1 MTPEKL
7 FEEKQHLV
15 DLVINRKLSS
25 FKKASY
31 IATMNNMELDD
42 LRQVGNLVLW
52 EICVKSDL
60 DKFNNIDGYMVRAIW
75 FAIQREI
82 HNKGTTIKITTA
94 VSIEDKQKYACQSI
108 DLHANGEVENEFF
121 AVSDINVEEEITKK
135 LEIEDLLS
143 CLNERDQWILKRK
156 AENYSDGEIA
166 KAIGKTT
173 NAITKIKNKTFRKI
187 NPNFVPE
194 RLKNNPNLLK
204 KKNHLLAQVI

>member
-15 DLVINRKLSS
+15 DLVINRKFKS
-25 FKKASY
+25 FNQASY
-31 IATMNNMELDD
+31 IAAMNNMELED
-42 LRQVGNLVLW
+42 LRQVGNLLLW
-52 EICVKSDL
+52 RICLKDDL
-60 DKFNNIDGYMVRAIW
+60 DKIINIDGYIVRAIG
-75 FAIQREI
+75 FELQREI
-82 HNKGTTIKITTA
+82 DNKGTTIKLTSA
-94 VSIEDKQKYACQSI
+94 VSKEDKKKYVCQSI
-108 DLHANGEVENEFF
+108 DLFANDEVESGFF

-166 KAIGKTT
+166 IAIGKTT
-173 NAITKIKNKTFRKI
+173 NAITKIKNRAFKKI
-187 NPNFVPE
+187 NPNFIPE

-204 KKNHLLAQVI
+204 KKNHLLQQVI

>member
-143 CLNERDQWILKRK
+143 CLNKRDQWILKRK

-173 NAITKIKNKTFRKI
+173 NAITKIKNKAFRKI

>member
-1 MTPEKL
+1 MKPEKL

-60 DKFNNIDGYMVRAIW
+60 DKFNNIDGYIVRAIW
-75 FAIQREI
+75 FAIKREI

-108 DLHANGEVENEFF
+108 DLYANGEVENEFF
-121 AVSDINVEEEITKK
+121 AVSKINIEDEISKKIEVEE
-135 LEIEDLLS
+135 LLS
-143 CLNERDQWILKRK
+143 CLNKRDQWILRKK
-156 AENYSDGEIA
+156 AEEYTDDEIA
-166 KAIGKTT
+166 IVLGITT
-173 NAITKIKNKTFRKI
+173 NGITKMKNKAFKKI
-187 NPNFVPE
+187 NPNFIPE
-194 RLKNNPNLLK
+194 RLRNNPNLLK

>member
-15 DLVINRKLSS
+15 DLVINRKFKS
-25 FKKASY
+25 FNQASY
-31 IATMNNMELDD
+31 IAAMNNMELEDF
-42 LRQVGNLVLW
+42 RQVGNLLLW
-52 EICVKSDL
+52 RICLKDDL
-60 DKFNNIDGYMVRAIW
+60 DKIINIDGYIVRAIG
-75 FAIQREI
+75 FELQREI
-82 HNKGTTIKITTA
+82 DNKGTTIKLTSA
-94 VSIEDKQKYACQSI
+94 VSKEDKEKYVCQSI
-108 DLHANGEVENEFF
+108 DLFANDEVESGFF

-166 KAIGKTT
+166 IEIGKTT
-173 NAITKIKNKTFRKI
+173 NAITKIKNRAFKKI
-187 NPNFVPE
+187 NPNFIPE

-204 KKNHLLAQVI
+204 KKNHLLQQVI